1 MNTQGGPVRNECAEV
16 IGTDGKPR
24 CGWASADPLYE
35 KYHDREWG
43 RPLRDDRALFELLTL
58 EGCQAGLSWITV
70 LRKRPAFRAAF
81 RGFDLE
87 QVASFGEVD
96 VQRMLGDAG
105 IIRHRGKIESAINNA
120 RRAIDLLGEFE
131 TLFDFVAQF
140 ADHRGHRVRP
150 TDELRATSPEST
162 ALSKELKRRGWSFV
176 GPTTM
181 YAFLQ
186 AMGLVDDHVDGCAD
200 NRMAREGARRA
211 NASSISSGKSAMAKA

>member
-1 MNTQGGPVRNECAEV
+1 VPLDPSLRLRHGADGVVRCWW
-16 IGTDGKPR
+16 
-24 CGWASADPLYE
+24 CGDDPLYVD
-35 KYHDREWG
+35 YHDHEWG
-43 RPLRDDRALFELLTL
+43 RPTVDDVPLFEKFCL
-58 EGCQAGLSWITV
+58 EGFQSGLSWITV

-186 AMGLVDDHVDGCAD
+186 AMGLVDDHVDGCAVD
-200 NRMAREGARRA
+200 PGLTGPAAVPTR
-211 NASSISSGKSAMAKA
+211 